1 MLHGISVD
9 TKYLFR
15 VSESLRVA
23 ELATQLL
30 ALSKPLAA
38 FDMPLL
44 DSYGATLSQDI
55 YQGDR
60 LALRSGSRIRSTQIG
75 LAASLGLD
83 HLPTR
88 PQPRVVV
95 ISAGDDLVEPGKVL
109 GSGEEFEVNSWLLT
123 TAMKEAGAVGYRV
136 TTIPETEDSLK
147 DVVEDQ
153 LVRADL
159 IVICGESHDE
169 SFDLIFGVLSR
180 LGDVKSV
187 TPNIEGSGRHA
198 FGTIGP
204 DKTPVVALPGDPISA
219 YISNELFIRPMIR
232 NMMGLYD
239 IHRPITR
246 ATLTND
252 VASESG
258 KHAFIRAILS
268 TDNPNRRLVT
278 ALPNQDDLIGLS
290 DATGLIVMSEE
301 ATSYKAGEEVEVLML
316 ERRFN

>member
-1 MLHGISVD
+1 M
-9 TKYLFR
+9 
-15 VSESLRVA
+15 SENIRVA
-23 ELATQLL
+23 DLAAELL

-44 DSYGATLSQDI
+44 DSHGATLAEDVF
-55 YQGDR
+55 QGDR
-60 LALRSGSRIRSTQIG
+60 IALRSGSRIRSTQIG
-75 LAASLGLD
+75 LAASLGRD

-88 PQPRVVV
+88 PQPRVVI
-95 ISAGDDLVEPGKVL
+95 ISAGDDLIEPGK
-109 GSGEEFEVNSWLLT
+109 GSPSEGEEFEVNSWLLT
-123 TAMKEAGAVGYRV
+123 TAVKEAGAVGYRV
-136 TTIPETEDSLK
+136 TTIPETPDALK

-169 SFDLIFGVLSR
+169 SFDLIFGVLAR
-180 LGDVKSV
+180 LGELKSV

-219 YISNELFIRPMIR
+219 YISTELFIRPMIR

-239 IHRPITR
+239 IHRPIAR

-252 VASESG
+252 VASDAG
-258 KHAFIRAILS
+258 KHAFIRATLS

-278 ALPNQDDLIGLS
+278 ALENQGDLIGLS
-290 DATGLIVMSEE
+290 DATGLIVMNEE
-301 ATSYKAGEEVEVLML
+301 RTEFKAGEEVDVLLL

>member
-1 MLHGISVD
+1 
-9 TKYLFR
+9 
-15 VSESLRVA
+15 
-23 ELATQLL
+23 
-30 ALSKPLAA
+30 
-38 FDMPLL
+38 MPLL
-44 DSYGATLSQDI
+44 DSHGATLAEDV

-95 ISAGDDLVEPGKVL
+95 ISAGDDLVEPGKDL

-180 LGDVKSV
+180 LGEVKSV

-252 VASESG
+252 VASDSG

-301 ATSYKAGEEVEVLML
+301 ATSFKAGEEVDVLML

>member
-1 MLHGISVD
+1 
-9 TKYLFR
+9 
-15 VSESLRVA
+15 
-23 ELATQLL
+23 
-30 ALSKPLAA
+30 
-38 FDMPLL
+38 MPLL
-44 DSYGATLSQDI
+44 DSHGATLAQDI

-95 ISAGDDLVEPGKVL
+95 ISAGDDLVEPGKDL

-169 SFDLIFGVLSR
+169 SFDLVFGVLSR

-258 KHAFIRAILS
+258 KNAFIRAILS
-268 TDNPNRRLVT
+268 TDNPSRRLVT

>member
-1 MLHGISVD
+1 M
-9 TKYLFR
+9 
-15 VSESLRVA
+15 SENIRVA
-23 ELATQLL
+23 DLAAELL

-44 DSYGATLSQDI
+44 DSHGATLAEDVF
-55 YQGDR
+55 QGDQI
-60 LALRSGSRIRSTQIG
+60 ALRSGSRIRSTQIG
-75 LAASLGLD
+75 LAASLGRD

-88 PQPRVVV
+88 PQPRVVIV
-95 ISAGDDLVEPGKVL
+95 SAGDDLIEPGK
-109 GSGEEFEVNSWLLT
+109 GSPNEGEEFEVNSWLLT
-123 TAMKEAGAVGYRV
+123 TAVKEAGAVGYRV
-136 TTIPETEDSLK
+136 TTIPETPDALK

-169 SFDLIFGVLSR
+169 SFDLIFGVLAR
-180 LGDVKSV
+180 LGEVKSV

-219 YISNELFIRPMIR
+219 YISTEIFIRPMIR

-239 IHRPITR
+239 IHRPIAR

-252 VASESG
+252 VASDAG
-258 KHAFIRAILS
+258 KHAFIRATLS

-278 ALPNQDDLIGLS
+278 ALENQGDLIGLS
-290 DATGLIVMSEE
+290 DATGLIVMNEE
-301 ATSYKAGEEVEVLML
+301 RTEFKAGEEVDVLLL

>member
-1 MLHGISVD
+1 M
-9 TKYLFR
+9 
-15 VSESLRVA
+15 SENIRVA
-23 ELATQLL
+23 DLAAELL

-44 DSYGATLSQDI
+44 DSHGATLAEDVF
-55 YQGDR
+55 QGDR
-60 LALRSGSRIRSTQIG
+60 IALRSGSRIRSTQIG
-75 LAASLGLD
+75 LAASLGRD

-88 PQPRVVV
+88 PQPRVVI
-95 ISAGDDLVEPGKVL
+95 ISAGDDLIEPGK
-109 GSGEEFEVNSWLLT
+109 GSPSEGEEFEVNSWLLT
-123 TAMKEAGAVGYRV
+123 TAVKEAGAVGYRV
-136 TTIPETEDSLK
+136 TTIPETPDALK

-169 SFDLIFGVLSR
+169 SFDLIFGVLAR
-180 LGDVKSV
+180 LGEVKSV

-219 YISNELFIRPMIR
+219 YISTELFIRPMIR

-239 IHRPITR
+239 IHRPIAR

-252 VASESG
+252 VASDAG
-258 KHAFIRAILS
+258 KHAFIRATLS

-278 ALPNQDDLIGLS
+278 ALENQGDLIGLS
-290 DATGLIVMSEE
+290 DATGLIVMNEE
-301 ATSYKAGEEVEVLML
+301 RTEFKAGEEVDVLLL

>member
-1 MLHGISVD
+1 M
-9 TKYLFR
+9 
-15 VSESLRVA
+15 SETMKVA
-23 ELATQLL
+23 ELATELL
-30 ALSKPLAA
+30 ALAKPLAA

-44 DSYGATLSQDI
+44 DSHGATLALDVSS
-55 YQGDR
+55 GDR
-60 LALRSGSRIRSTQIG
+60 VVMKAGSRIRSTQIG

-95 ISAGDDLVEPGKVL
+95 ISAGDDLVEPGSQL
-109 GSGEEFEVNSWLLT
+109 RDGEDEFEANSWLLT
-123 TAMKEAGAVGYRV
+123 TAVKEAGAVGYRV
-136 TTIPETEDSLK
+136 HTIPETAERLK

-169 SFDLIFGVLSR
+169 SFDLIYSVLQQ
-180 LGDVKSV
+180 LGSV
-187 TPNIEGSGRHA
+187 REVAPTIEGTGRHA

-204 DKTPVVALPGDPISA
+204 DQTPVVALPGESIFA
-219 YISNELFIRPMIR
+219 YISTELFIRPMIR

-239 IHRPITR
+239 IYRPVIK

-258 KHAFIRAILS
+258 RHAFVRGILS
-268 TDNPNRRLVT
+268 TDNPQRRLIT
-278 ALPNQDDLIGLS
+278 AIENQGDLVGLS
-290 DATGLIVMSEE
+290 DATGLIVIPENS
-301 ATSYKAGEEVEVLML
+301 AGARAGEEVDVLVL
-316 ERRFN
+316 ERRFT

>member
-1 MLHGISVD
+1 
-9 TKYLFR
+9 
-15 VSESLRVA
+15 
-23 ELATQLL
+23 
-30 ALSKPLAA
+30 
-38 FDMPLL
+38 MPLL
-44 DSYGATLSQDI
+44 DSHGATLAEDV
-55 YQGDR
+55 YQGDK
-60 LALRSGSRIRSTQIG
+60 LALRSGSRIRATQIG

-95 ISAGDDLVEPGKVL
+95 ISAGDDLVEPGKPL
-109 GSGEEFEVNSWLLT
+109 SRDDEFEVNSWLLT
-123 TAMKEAGAVGYRV
+123 TAAKEAGAVGYRV

-169 SFDLIFGVLSR
+169 SFDLIHGVLSR
-180 LGDVKSV
+180 LGDVKGVS
-187 TPNIEGSGRHA
+187 PNIEGSGRHA

-219 YISNELFIRPMIR
+219 YISTEIFIRPMIR

-239 IHRPITR
+239 IHRPITK

-252 VASESG
+252 VSSDSG
-258 KHAFIRAILS
+258 KLAFIRAILS
-268 TDNPNRRLVT
+268 NDNPSRRLVT
-278 ALPNQDDLIGLS
+278 ALPNQSELVGLS

-301 ATSYKAGEEVEVLML
+301 VTLYKAGEEVDVLML

>member
-1 MLHGISVD
+1 
-9 TKYLFR
+9 
-15 VSESLRVA
+15 VSENIRVA
-23 ELATQLL
+23 DLAAELL

-44 DSYGATLSQDI
+44 DSHGATLAEDVF
-55 YQGDR
+55 QGDR
-60 LALRSGSRIRSTQIG
+60 IALRSGSRIRSTQIG
-75 LAASLGLD
+75 LAASLGRD

-88 PQPRVVV
+88 PQPRVVI
-95 ISAGDDLVEPGKVL
+95 ISAGDDLIEPGK
-109 GSGEEFEVNSWLLT
+109 GSPSEGEEFEVNSWLLT
-123 TAMKEAGAVGYRV
+123 TAVKEAGAVGYRV
-136 TTIPETEDSLK
+136 TTIPETPDALK

-169 SFDLIFGVLSR
+169 SFDLIFGVLAR
-180 LGDVKSV
+180 LGEVKSV

-219 YISNELFIRPMIR
+219 YISTELFIRPMIR

-239 IHRPITR
+239 IHRPIAR

-252 VASESG
+252 VASDAG
-258 KHAFIRAILS
+258 KHAFIRATLS

-278 ALPNQDDLIGLS
+278 ALENQGDLIGLS
-290 DATGLIVMSEE
+290 DATGLIVMNEE
-301 ATSYKAGEEVEVLML
+301 RTEFKAGEEVDVLLL

>member
-1 MLHGISVD
+1 
-9 TKYLFR
+9 
-15 VSESLRVA
+15 VSESVRVA
-23 ELATQLL
+23 ELATELL
-30 ALSKPLAA
+30 TLSKPLAA

-44 DSYGATLSQDI
+44 DSHGATLAEDI

-95 ISAGDDLVEPGKVL
+95 ISAGDDLVGPGKDL
-109 GSGEEFEVNSWLLT
+109 DSGEEFEVNSWLLT

-180 LGDVKSV
+180 LGEVKSV

-252 VASESG
+252 VASVSG

-301 ATSYKAGEEVEVLML
+301 ATSYRAGEEVDVLML

>member
-1 MLHGISVD
+1 M
-9 TKYLFR
+9 
-15 VSESLRVA
+15 SENIRVA
-23 ELATQLL
+23 DLASELL
-30 ALSKPLAA
+30 ALSKPLAS

-44 DSYGATLSQDI
+44 DSHGATLAEDI
-55 YQGDR
+55 FQGDR
-60 LALRSGSRIRSTQIG
+60 IALRSGSRIRSTQIG
-75 LAASLGLD
+75 LAASLGRD

-88 PQPRVVV
+88 PQPRVVIV
-95 ISAGDDLVEPGKVL
+95 SAGDDLIEPGK
-109 GSGEEFEVNSWLLT
+109 GSPSEGEEYEVNSWLLT
-123 TAMKEAGAVGYRV
+123 TAVKEAGAVGYRV
-136 TTIPETEDSLK
+136 TTIPETPDALK

-180 LGDVKSV
+180 LGEVKSV

-198 FGTIGP
+198 YGTIGP
-204 DKTPVVALPGDPISA
+204 DKTPVVALPGDPIAA
-219 YISNELFIRPMIR
+219 YISTELFIRPMIR

-239 IHRPITR
+239 IHRPIAR

-252 VASESG
+252 VASDAG
-258 KHAFIRAILS
+258 KHAFIRATLS

-278 ALPNQDDLIGLS
+278 ALENQGDLIGLS
-290 DATGLIVMSEE
+290 DATGLIVMNEE
-301 ATSYKAGEEVEVLML
+301 RTEYKAGEEVDVLLL

>member
-1 MLHGISVD
+1 M
-9 TKYLFR
+9 
-15 VSESLRVA
+15 SENVRVA
-23 ELATQLL
+23 ELAAQLL
-30 ALSKPLAA
+30 ALSRPLAA

-44 DSYGATLSQDI
+44 DSHGATLAEDI

-60 LALRSGSRIRSTQIG
+60 LALRSGSRIRATQIG

-95 ISAGDDLVEPGKVL
+95 ISAGDDLVEPGRDL

-180 LGDVKSV
+180 LGEVRSV

-252 VASESG
+252 VASDSG
-258 KHAFIRAILS
+258 KHAFIRAVLS

-301 ATSYKAGEEVEVLML
+301 ATSYKAGEEVDVLML

>member
-1 MLHGISVD
+1 VNENI
-9 TKYLFR
+9 
-15 VSESLRVA
+15 RVA
-23 ELATQLL
+23 ELATELL
-30 ALSKPLAA
+30 ALSKPLAE

-44 DSYGATLSQDI
+44 DSHGATLAQDVM
-55 YQGDR
+55 QGDR
-60 LALRSGSRIRSTQIG
+60 LALRAGSRIRSTQIG
-75 LAASLGLD
+75 LAASLGRD

-95 ISAGDDLVEPGKVL
+95 VSAGDDLVEPGK
-109 GSGEEFEVNSWLLT
+109 GEPDENEEYEVNSWLLT
-123 TAMKEAGAVGYRV
+123 TAVKEAGAVGYRV
-136 TTIPETEDSLK
+136 TTIPETPDALK
-147 DVVEDQ
+147 DVIEDQ

-169 SFDLIFGVLSR
+169 SFDLIFGVLNR
-180 LGDVKSV
+180 LGEVKSV

-204 DKTPVVALPGDPISA
+204 DKTPVVVLPGDPISA

-239 IHRPITR
+239 IHRPIAR

-252 VASESG
+252 VASEAG
-258 KHAFIRAILS
+258 KHAFIRATLS
-268 TDNPNRRLVT
+268 SDNPNRRLVT
-278 ALPNQDDLIGLS
+278 ALENQGDLIGLS
-290 DATGLIVMSEE
+290 DATGLIVMNEE
-301 ATSYKAGEEVEVLML
+301 RTELKSGEEVDVLLL

>member
-1 MLHGISVD
+1 M
-9 TKYLFR
+9 
-15 VSESLRVA
+15 SENIRVA
-23 ELATQLL
+23 DLAAELL

-44 DSYGATLSQDI
+44 DSHGATLAEDVF
-55 YQGDR
+55 QGDR
-60 LALRSGSRIRSTQIG
+60 IALRSGSRIRSTQIG
-75 LAASLGLD
+75 LAASLGRD

-88 PQPRVVV
+88 PQPRVVI
-95 ISAGDDLVEPGKVL
+95 ISAGDDLIEPGK
-109 GSGEEFEVNSWLLT
+109 GSPSEGEEFEVNSWLLT
-123 TAMKEAGAVGYRV
+123 TAVKEAGAVGYRV
-136 TTIPETEDSLK
+136 TTIPETPDALK

-169 SFDLIFGVLSR
+169 SFDLIFGVLAR
-180 LGDVKSV
+180 LGEVKSV

-204 DKTPVVALPGDPISA
+204 DKTPVVALPCDPISA
-219 YISNELFIRPMIR
+219 YISTELFIRPMIR

-239 IHRPITR
+239 IHRPIAR

-252 VASESG
+252 VASDAG
-258 KHAFIRAILS
+258 KHAFIRATLS

-278 ALPNQDDLIGLS
+278 ALENQGDLIGLS
-290 DATGLIVMSEE
+290 DATGLIVMNEE
-301 ATSYKAGEEVEVLML
+301 RTEFKAGEEVDVLLL

>member
-1 MLHGISVD
+1 M
-9 TKYLFR
+9 
-15 VSESLRVA
+15 SESIRVA
-23 ELATQLL
+23 ELAAQLL

-44 DSYGATLSQDI
+44 DSHGATLAEDV

-75 LAASLGLD
+75 LAAALGLD

-95 ISAGDDLVEPGKVL
+95 ISAGDDLVEPGKDL

-180 LGDVKSV
+180 LGEVKSV

-252 VASESG
+252 VASDSG

-301 ATSYKAGEEVEVLML
+301 ATSYKAGEEVDVLML

>member
-1 MLHGISVD
+1 
-9 TKYLFR
+9 
-15 VSESLRVA
+15 
-23 ELATQLL
+23 
-30 ALSKPLAA
+30 
-38 FDMPLL
+38 MPLL
-44 DSYGATLSQDI
+44 DSHGATLAEDV

-75 LAASLGLD
+75 LAASLGRD

-95 ISAGDDLVEPGKVL
+95 ISAGDDLVEPGKDL

-180 LGDVKSV
+180 LGEVKSV

-246 ATLTND
+246 ATLTNE
-252 VASESG
+252 VASDSG

-301 ATSYKAGEEVEVLML
+301 ATSYKAGEEVDVLML

>member
-1 MLHGISVD
+1 M
-9 TKYLFR
+9 
-15 VSESLRVA
+15 SETMKVA
-23 ELATQLL
+23 ELATELL
-30 ALSKPLAA
+30 ALAKPLAA

-44 DSYGATLSQDI
+44 DAHGATLALDVSS
-55 YQGDR
+55 GDR
-60 LALRSGSRIRSTQIG
+60 VVMKAGSRIRSTQIG

-95 ISAGDDLVEPGKVL
+95 ISAGDDLVEPGSQL
-109 GSGEEFEVNSWLLT
+109 RDGEDEFEANSWLLT
-123 TAMKEAGAVGYRV
+123 TAVKEAGAVGYRV
-136 TTIPETEDSLK
+136 HTIPETAERLK

-169 SFDLIFGVLSR
+169 SFDLIYSVLKQ
-180 LGDVKSV
+180 LGSV
-187 TPNIEGSGRHA
+187 REVAPTIEGTGRHA

-204 DKTPVVALPGDPISA
+204 DQTPVVALPGESIFA
-219 YISNELFIRPMIR
+219 YISTELFIRPMIR

-239 IHRPITR
+239 IYRPVIK

-258 KHAFIRAILS
+258 RHAFVRGILS
-268 TDNPNRRLVT
+268 TDNPQRRLIT
-278 ALPNQDDLIGLS
+278 AIENQGDLVGLS
-290 DATGLIVMSEE
+290 DATGLIVIPENS
-301 ATSYKAGEEVEVLML
+301 AGARAGEEVDVLVL
-316 ERRFN
+316 ERRFT

>member
-1 MLHGISVD
+1 
-9 TKYLFR
+9 
-15 VSESLRVA
+15 
-23 ELATQLL
+23 
-30 ALSKPLAA
+30 
-38 FDMPLL
+38 MPLL
-44 DSYGATLSQDI
+44 DSHGATLAEDV

-75 LAASLGLD
+75 LAAALGRD

-95 ISAGDDLVEPGKVL
+95 ISAGDDLVEPGKDL

-180 LGDVKSV
+180 LGEVKSV

-252 VASESG
+252 VASDSG

-301 ATSYKAGEEVEVLML
+301 ATSYKAGEEVDVLML

>member
-1 MLHGISVD
+1 
-9 TKYLFR
+9 
-15 VSESLRVA
+15 
-23 ELATQLL
+23 
-30 ALSKPLAA
+30 
-38 FDMPLL
+38 MPLL
-44 DSYGATLSQDI
+44 DSYGATLAQDI

-169 SFDLIFGVLSR
+169 SFDLIYGVLSR
-180 LGDVKSV
+180 LGDVESV